1 MVQDALH
8 SHGIDLEMTLVL
20 LEAAKSV
27 VDGLSRG
34 RKNQEQPSLSEIQGA
49 QRSFSVAPLL
59 L

>member
-1 MVQDALH
+1 
-8 SHGIDLEMTLVL
+8 MTLVL
-20 LEAAKSV
+20 TEAAKSV

-49 QRSFSVAPLL
+49 QRSFSVARLL